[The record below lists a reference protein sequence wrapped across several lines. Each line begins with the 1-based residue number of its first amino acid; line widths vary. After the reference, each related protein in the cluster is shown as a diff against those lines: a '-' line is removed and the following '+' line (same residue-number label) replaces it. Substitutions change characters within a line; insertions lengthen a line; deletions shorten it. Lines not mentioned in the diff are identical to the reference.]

1 MAESPETFHKPHYI
15 TLQEYLKIEEETG
28 LRHEW
33 INGEVRAMAGASPAH
48 VTIVSNLIGEA
59 GTHLKDKS
67 CQPWS
72 NDIRVRIPVSG
83 QRYFPDVIIA
93 CPPHEWD
100 DEIAHTLLN
109 PRVIIE
115 VLSPSTSDIDRGE
128 KLRAY
133 FKMPSLTDYILVA
146 SQEIFVT
153 HLHRQ
158 GDGDWRIRVLDQL
171 EDELV
176 LESIEC
182 RISLEEIY
190 SRLEFEDR
198 TPSDASGA

>member
-1 MAESPETFHKPHYI
+1 MAAAPEQIGGDYI
-15 TLQEYLKIEEETG
+15 SIEEYLKIEKNTDI
-28 LRHEW
+28 RHEW
-33 INGEVRAMAGASPAH
+33 INGEVRAMAGASPSH
-48 VTIVSNLIGEA
+48 VTIVSNIMREA
-59 GTHLKDKS
+59 GIQLKGKG

-100 DEIAHTLLN
+100 DEIALALLN
-109 PRVIIE
+109 PRIIIE

-133 FKMPSLTDYILVA
+133 FRMPSLTDYILVA

-158 GDGDWRIRVLDQL
+158 SDGDWKMRVADQL

-176 LESIEC
+176 LEEIEC
-182 RISLEEIY
+182 RISLREIY
-190 SRLEFEDR
+190 ERLEFQEQAL
-198 TPSDASGA
+198 SNASGA